1 MQGKTPVLLLA
12 VLYAGAFLAGFN
24 ENLVNMALMSIMGEY
39 AVDSVTAQWLVTGY
53 MIVAT
58 VVVMCMAFLYRRFPL
73 RTLFF
78 AAVAFS
84 LVGSAMGLFAGSF
97 AFLMA
102 ARVVQ
107 AVGSGL
113 FIPLMLN
120 TVVAIVPK
128 NKLGTY
134 ISVGGCMITF
144 GPAFAPVVCGALVT
158 AFGWHSIFVVPVAG
172 MVVLAVLGAVAVKN
186 LRTTEAYL
194 DAPSVV
200 LATVF
205 LMALSFGL
213 VELILL
219 PIVAAVSLVVAVGAA
234 VLFVLRQLRCP
245 HPLIDLVP
253 MKSSAFWPS
262 IVLTTIAMM
271 GSFSCSVLLPL
282 YFEGGAGVSAFMA
295 GIILLVPVL
304 ANAGATLVAGR
315 LFDAHGEWPLL
326 PVGFAVIA
334 VGFVLMA
341 ALASTLSLP
350 LMFVAALL
358 VYGGTGLI
366 FSPSQT
372 AGLRTLPPAQNPF
385 GVALSTT
392 FVQVAACVG
401 PSLYTGLLTTGQGS
415 ALAAGAGAGS
425 AMAQGFSLAVT
436 VAAVIAAVGVLLSL
450 WYARAAVKR
459 DASARAAREQA
470 AGTRVARAAVSKRGA
485 DAASVADGAS
495 AREGV
500 SGGRTAAAHPVPA
513 ESLSLAAIMEPH
525 PYTLPANAPVRDA
538 MRLFVDRRV
547 GGVPLVDA
555 AGMPAGFVSDGDVMR
570 YLADRQPALGSMY
583 ALMEAVNT
591 QTFDGRLRELLT
603 LPVGTIATS
612 KLVSLDA
619 GASLKDAC
627 NLLATHKLKKVPVVH
642 NGRIVGTVNRS
653 DIIRHAM
660 EGVLGS

>member
-158 AFGWHSIFVVPVAG
+158 AFGWHSIFAVPVVG

-186 LRTTEAYL
+186 LRTTEAHL

-200 LATVF
+200 MAAVF
-205 LMALSFGL
+205 LLALSFGL

-219 PIVAAVSLVVAVGAA
+219 PIVAAVSLVVAIGVA
-234 VLFVLRQLRCP
+234 VLFALRQLRCP
-245 HPLIDLVP
+245 HPLIDLAP

-315 LFDAHGEWPLL
+315 LFDARGEWPLL
-326 PVGFAVIA
+326 PAGFAVIT

-459 DASARAAREQA
+459 DA
-470 AGTRVARAAVSKRGA
+470 AVR
-485 DAASVADGAS
+485 
-495 AREGV
+495 
-500 SGGRTAAAHPVPA
+500 PVPA
-513 ESLSLAAIMEPH
+513 ESLSLATIMEPH

-555 AGMPAGFVSDGDVMR
+555 AGKPAGFVSDGDVMR

-591 QTFDGRLRELLT
+591 QTFDERLRELLT

-642 NGRIVGTVNRS
+642 DGRIVGTVNRS